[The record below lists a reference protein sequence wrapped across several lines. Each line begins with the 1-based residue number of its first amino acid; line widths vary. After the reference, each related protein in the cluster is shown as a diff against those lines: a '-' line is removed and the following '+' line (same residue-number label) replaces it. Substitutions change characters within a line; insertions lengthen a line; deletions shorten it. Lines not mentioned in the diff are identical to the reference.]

1 MAGLTSLGIFHTAI
15 ALIALF
21 SGFGALFRYR
31 EISPS
36 NGLGLIYLV
45 TTFTSAATGLGI
57 FRHGGFGPP
66 HILSIMTLVALSIGL
81 VASKTQVFGRASRIV
96 QALSFSSTFLFHM
109 IPGFTESL
117 TRLPVGSPL
126 LPSAE
131 APEFKIIY
139 GVLLVIFGSGLFLQL
154 RWLRRQRAV

>member
-1 MAGLTSLGIFHTAI
+1 MAGLTSLGILHTAI

-126 LPSAE
+126 LPSAG

-139 GVLLVIFGSGLFLQL
+139 GVLFVIFGSGLFLQL
-154 RWLRRQRAV
+154 RWLRRQQAV